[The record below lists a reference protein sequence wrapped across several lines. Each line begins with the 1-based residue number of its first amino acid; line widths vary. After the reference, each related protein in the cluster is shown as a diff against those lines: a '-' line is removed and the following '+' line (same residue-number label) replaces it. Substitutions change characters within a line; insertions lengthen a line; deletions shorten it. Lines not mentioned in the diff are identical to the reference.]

1 MQADSSKKNR
11 EPASNDRQH
20 PNQFLHPDQ
29 RKEESRKNNFCR
41 GLDLSKEYGIV
52 LEGGGAKGSY
62 QVGVWQALSEAGV
75 KIKGIAGA
83 SVGALNGALMC
94 QGELKKAEKLW
105 SSISYGKVLAGSDS
119 LLAALSEHTSV
130 PAKKAADEAKQ
141 VIEGGGFDISPL
153 KRLIAENINPAA
165 IKASPREL
173 YAVTF
178 SLEERRQL
186 TIDIRALPEEKM
198 CDMLLASAY
207 LPGFRQ
213 EKLQG
218 QHFLDGGMLNSV
230 PVDVLLERGYQ
241 DIIVIRIYG
250 VGITRP
256 VRIPK
261 GVHLYEISPAD
272 SIGGLLE
279 FDRRQSVRNMRLG
292 YYDGLRLLH
301 GYCGS
306 RYYFDC
312 DAAEAQCFDLK
323 RMEELGE
330 ALSLDRFRVYRP
342 EAFLKK
348 LRRADEKQVA
358 DGGLSVFEREERQS
372 FLKRLLGKTF
382 RTAE

>member
-1 MQADSSKKNR
+1 MKQAECSKTASGEHVFRDSKK
-11 EPASNDRQH
+11 
-20 PNQFLHPDQ
+20 
-29 RKEESRKNNFCR
+29 ESRRFSPVQA
-41 GLDLSKEYGIV
+41 GLDLSREYGIV

-62 QVGVWQALSEAGV
+62 QIGVWRALAEAGV

-83 SVGALNGALMC
+83 SVGALNGALIC
-94 QGELKKAEKLW
+94 QGELKKAEQLW

-119 LLAALSEHTSV
+119 LLAAISERSAV
-130 PAKKAADEAKQ
+130 PNKKAADEAKQ
-141 VIEGGGFDISPL
+141 VIEGRGFDISPL
-153 KRLIAENINPAA
+153 KKLIAENIDTAA

-178 SLEERRQL
+178 SLEEKREL
-186 TIDIRALPEEKM
+186 TIDIRALPEDKM

-218 QHFLDGGMLNSV
+218 QYFLDGGMLNSV
-230 PVDVLLERGYQ
+230 PVNVLLERGYK
-241 DIIVIRIYG
+241 DVIVVRIYG

-256 VRIPK
+256 VRVPK
-261 GVHLYEISPAD
+261 GVHVYEVSPSE

-279 FDRRQSVRNMRLG
+279 FDRKQSIRNMKLG
-292 YYDGLRLLH
+292 YYDGLRLLY

-306 RYYFDC
+306 RFYFDC
-312 DAAEAQCFDLK
+312 NAAEAQCFDFK
-323 RMEELGE
+323 RMEEFGE
-330 ALSLDRFRVYRP
+330 ALSLERFHIYRP

-348 LRRADEKQVA
+348 LQRADA
-358 DGGLSVFEREERQS
+358 RRILDGEVSVFAKEGQQG
-372 FLKRLLGKTF
+372 FLKRLLKKTL